1 VTVTADPVAPGRL
14 DGRVLDGRVA
24 VVTGGSSGLGR
35 AAARRFAAAGA
46 KVAIGALQPAEGAE
60 VVREITGAGGDA
72 LYLDTD
78 VRRPADV
85 QALIAA
91 AEQRWDQVNVLYASA
106 GVMPVGAAPDT
117 SEEDYQL
124 AVDVNLGGCFRLAK
138 YGIPALARAGGGSVI
153 LTGSEIGLV
162 GASRA
167 AAYCASKGGVVNLAR
182 ALAIDSAPLRIRVN
196 CLCPGPTDT
205 PMLRAWYQTGDP
217 VALEQA
223 QVSPLPL
230 QRTGRPE
237 EIAEAAL
244 FLASD
249 ASSFMTG
256 ATLVVDGGAT
266 CWYGL

>member
-1 VTVTADPVAPGRL
+1 MTAHPAEPSSR
-14 DGRVLDGRVA
+14 LDGRVA

-35 AAARRFAAAGA
+35 AAVIRFAAAGA
-46 KVAIGALQPAEGAE
+46 KVAIGALQPAKGAE

-72 LYLDTD
+72 FYLDTD

-85 QALIAA
+85 QALIEA
-91 AEQRWDQVNVLYASA
+91 AEQRWGQVNVLYASA
-106 GVMPVGAAPDT
+106 GVMPVGTAPDT
-117 SEEDYQL
+117 SEDDYQL

-138 YGIPALARAGGGSVI
+138 YGIPALARSGGGSVI

-167 AAYCASKGGVVNLAR
+167 AAYCASKGGVINLAR
-182 ALAIDSAPLRIRVN
+182 ALAIDSAPLGIRVN
-196 CLCPGPTDT
+196 CLCPGPVDT
-205 PMLRAWYQTGDP
+205 PMLRAWFQTGDP
-217 VALEQA
+217 VALEKT

-230 QRTGRPE
+230 QRLGRPG

-249 ASSFMTG
+249 SSSFMTG

-266 CWYGL
+266 SWYGL